1 MDRRL
6 ALAAA
11 SLALMAG
18 IAACQPVDG
27 GAGGSPSPEASTAE
41 SNAAAPTDIPVATP
55 SATTG
60 TDYSY

>member
-6 ALAAA
+6 ALAATA
-11 SLALMAG
+11 LALIVG

-27 GAGGSPSPEASTAE
+27 GAGGSPSTEASSAE
-41 SNAAAPTDIPVATP
+41 SNAAAPTDVPVATP
-55 SATTG
+55 TATTG